1 MKKNNNLWLVLAIV
15 WVILTVISP
24 KMVQRALDMTLAIS
38 CLSIYIP
45 NQFST
50 SPKQKMYLHQ
60 INVVAL
66 FLAAILLVLEI
77 YCTFI
82 A

>member
-38 CLSIYIP
+38 CLATYIP
-45 NQFST
+45 QQFST
-50 SPKQKMYLHQ
+50 TSKQKMYLHQ
-60 INVVAL
+60 INVFSLIA
-66 FLAAILLVLEI
+66 AAIFLILEI
-77 YCTFI
+77 YYMFF